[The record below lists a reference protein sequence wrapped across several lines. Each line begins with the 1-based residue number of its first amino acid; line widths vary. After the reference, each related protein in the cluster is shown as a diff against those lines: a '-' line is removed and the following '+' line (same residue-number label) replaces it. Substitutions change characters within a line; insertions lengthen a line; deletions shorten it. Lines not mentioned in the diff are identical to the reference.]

1 MDESRTVRALRLL
14 CLRALWPS
22 FLVAALA
29 TGLLSAVLAPPHV
42 AVPAA
47 GAWSAR
53 AVYSALFLV
62 QWLACWAA
70 SCLGLWLLTSRPE
83 GPGDVFED
91 REPED

>member
-1 MDESRTVRALRLL
+1 MRALRLL

-29 TGLLSAVLAPPHV
+29 TGLLSTQLAPLQR
-42 AVPAA
+42 ALPAA
-47 GAWSAR
+47 SEWSPR
-53 AVYSALFLV
+53 AVYSALFLL

-70 SCLGLWLLTSRPE
+70 SCLSLWLLTVRPA

-91 REPED
+91 REIEE